1 VKKQVG
7 CNSKCSAGSSRE
19 AFYHAVLD
27 RPCTQSMQIA
37 EAGREYT
44 PDIDGGVGSV
54 QFIGRGRPQ
63 DTYPHLNNTAL
74 TWCRH
79 VY

>member
-1 VKKQVG
+1 MKKQVG

-37 EAGREYT
+37 EVGREYT
-44 PDIDGGVGSV
+44 PDFDGDAGSV
-54 QFIGRGRPQ
+54 SLSGGDVPMTRTR
-63 DTYPHLNNTAL
+63 T
-74 TWCRH
+74 
-79 VY
+79 